1 MQTIVYPDSGVV
13 LTDEQRDFAEAIRNF
28 CQRECGTR
36 ERRLEL
42 TDGGKD
48 THSPELHAKMA
59 ELGWLG
65 VAIPEEYGGSGG
77 SLVDQCVFF
86 EELNRGML
94 PVSGIG
100 PSSTVAGCYKR
111 FGSEEQKESALGAIS
126 EGKVFSIS
134 ISEPEAGSD
143 VSNVSCKAV
152 NDSNGSY
159 LINGQKTWCTAAH
172 VADKFLVLARTSRE
186 EDPHGGL
193 TLIEVPADAE
203 GVEVREIETMAG
215 REVNDIF
222 LTDVVVPAEN
232 VVGDLGQGFKQ
243 IMAGLDGE
251 RLIGAAVGLGMAER
265 ALDDALTYIKE
276 RKQFGKPIGT
286 FQVLRHRIADLATEI
301 ECCRLL
307 TYEVAQ
313 RVDEKRGDRSELT
326 RLTSMAKLKSTE
338 TAKRAALEG
347 MQMMGGY
354 GYAAE
359 YEMEHHLRVALP
371 TTIYAGT
378 NEIQREIIAG
388 SYGLRG

>member
-1 MQTIVYPDSGVV
+1 MQTIVYSGGVV
-13 LTDEQRDFAEAIRNF
+13 LTDEQRDFAEAIRDF
-28 CQRECGTR
+28 AQRECGTR

-42 TDGGKD
+42 TDGGRD

-100 PSSTVAGCYKR
+100 PSSTVAGCYER
-111 FGSEEQKESALGAIS
+111 FGSEEQKKGALGAIS
-126 EGKVFSIS
+126 EGEVFSIS

-152 NDSNGSY
+152 SDSNGSY

-172 VADKFLVLARTSRE
+172 VAGRFLVLARTSRE
-186 EDPHGGL
+186 DNPHDGL
-193 TLIEVPADAE
+193 TLIEVPSDAE

-222 LTDVVVPAEN
+222 LTDVEVPAEN
-232 VVGDLGQGFKQ
+232 VVGEVGQGFKQ
-243 IMAGLDGE
+243 IMGGLDGE

-265 ALDDALTYIKE
+265 ALDDALNYVKE
-276 RKQFGKPIGT
+276 RKQFGKPIGS

-301 ECCRLL
+301 ECVRLL
-307 TYEVAQ
+307 TYDVAK
-313 RVDEKRGDRSELT
+313 RVEEGNGGRAELT

-378 NEIQREIIAG
+378 NEIQREIISG